1 MVYRKNFDIVIYQ
14 GDKVDESQGCFILW
28 FLCVLWGHVG
38 CGISWH
44 ALITKSDFCRVVK
57 CGWEVLA
64 ESYHEEGKSCGTKWG
79 VRLR

>member
-1 MVYRKNFDIVIYQ
+1 MRARDIRSLAFV
-14 GDKVDESQGCFILW
+14 C
-28 FLCVLWGHVG
+28 G
-38 CGISWH
+38 CGISRY
-44 ALITKSDFCRVVK
+44 ALNTRSDFCVVVK